1 MKRSEVWPPQ
11 RPSDWDLDRLGS
23 PSAIGEEHREGA
35 KNKYLVMDTAGRRSD
50 AQEPTL
56 AAHVLIFRLGPEG
69 GVSLKRVEVEEE
81 DG

>member
-23 PSAIGEEHREGA
+23 PSAGGDVHREGA
-35 KNKYLVMDTAGRRSD
+35 KDKYLAMDAAERRSD
-50 AQEPTL
+50 TRKPTF
-56 AAHVLIFRLGPEG
+56 AAHVLMFRLGPEG
-69 GVSLKRVEVEEE
+69 GMSLKRVEVEEE